1 MSSLPNYETLKL
13 SEPKPHVIL
22 LLVNFM
28 NLIYSAIDVKYLSI
42 IPVDELNEIDD
53 IARKA
58 MNLFDVF
65 YTEHKHR

>member
-28 NLIYSAIDVKYLSI
+28 NLIYSVIDLKYLST

>member
-13 SEPKPHVIL
+13 SQPKPHAIL

-28 NLIYSAIDVKYLSI
+28 NLIYSVIDVKYLSI

-53 IARKA
+53 ITRKA
-58 MNLFDVF
+58 MNVFDVF